1 MVALNA
7 FNIKNKVPISKWI
20 SQTEGTDILGAYDTR
35 GVPSRRNNG
44 AQYWLPNRSEWEKA
58 AYYDGEV
65 WLVDSLLMDANCF
78 SPDDGWAQ
86 PFPHIAQVGLSKGP
100 NGTYDQQGNVAEWVE
115 NSTGDGVWKL
125 ALGGSLIR
133 PKEFAYCGVIEGDDP
148 NKSISTFG
156 FRVCKALGDQL
167 NSSPNILQDTI
178 ENSISNSVNTLDS
191 AKVLDKLGT
200 VYVHI
205 SDPNNPGDPIN
216 QYKGSVAYEY
226 YIAQTELSN
235 TQYCSFLNAVAVVD
249 DPYNLFNENM
259 ETGAC
264 GGIARIKTP
273 EGFHYIPKDGWED
286 KPIVYIS
293 YYDLARY
300 ANWMHYGCP
309 NKGVSEIG
317 TTEGTDKQGAYD
329 TRDFEQVRS
338 GKKTPYKDFGMRRI
352 GARFWIPDENEWFKA
367 AYYDP
372 TLTGTRKYYNYP
384 TQSDD
389 APNQDRANYVVND
402 ELAIGEPYF
411 VADVDSYGNAASY
424 YGTVQQGGNVW
435 EWIESWQYGQIGNR
449 GLKGGSWSYTSFG
462 LNACNTDPGGINDR
476 SYVFGGRLCRSVDES
491 GWQPASK
498 SFSQSLYEFVMLL
511 SPKKIIFI
519 LFFLIGMGGVLVC
532 FVIGL
537 FCRHLWV
544 KH

>member
-1 MVALNA
+1 M
-7 FNIKNKVPISKWI
+7 
-20 SQTEGTDILGAYDTR
+20 G
-35 GVPSRRNNG
+35 
-44 AQYWLPNRSEWEKA
+44 KA

-249 DPYNLFNENM
+249 DPYNLLM
-259 ETGAC
+259 K
-264 GGIARIKTP
+264 I
-273 EGFHYIPKDGWED
+273 W
-286 KPIVYIS
+286 
-293 YYDLARY
+293 
-300 ANWMHYGCP
+300 
-309 NKGVSEIG
+309 
-317 TTEGTDKQGAYD
+317 
-329 TRDFEQVRS
+329 
-338 GKKTPYKDFGMRRI
+338 
-352 GARFWIPDENEWFKA
+352 
-367 AYYDP
+367 
-372 TLTGTRKYYNYP
+372 
-384 TQSDD
+384 
-389 APNQDRANYVVND
+389 
-402 ELAIGEPYF
+402 
-411 VADVDSYGNAASY
+411 
-424 YGTVQQGGNVW
+424 
-435 EWIESWQYGQIGNR
+435 
-449 GLKGGSWSYTSFG
+449 
-462 LNACNTDPGGINDR
+462 
-476 SYVFGGRLCRSVDES
+476 RL
-491 GWQPASK
+491 
-498 SFSQSLYEFVMLL
+498 
-511 SPKKIIFI
+511 
-519 LFFLIGMGGVLVC
+519 VLVE
-532 FVIGL
+532 V
-537 FCRHLWV
+537 
-544 KH
+544 